1 MAARTAQREVEES
14 GVALDPTLWEPY
26 NRLSLNWPLEGN
38 PPMHARPLEG
48 QLELRVLRDVV
59 QERIRHA
66 IWDGTLRPGE
76 RIVETQLARDLG
88 VSQAPVRE
96 ALRDLEQKGFV
107 VTVPRRGS
115 FVTQPSS
122 KSIREH
128 YSLRVALEQFG
139 VRLVVPTI
147 QDDQLQQLEDIV
159 AAMRQARTPDAVADL
174 VRLDQLF
181 HETFLGFSGHQLLLR
196 SWTNLQ
202 PVQWTYITIARS
214 LAYDPELAARSHQVV
229 VDALRSRDV
238 DLASG
243 TLEPHIMR
251 SMDDV
256 LAQFGE

>member
-1 MAARTAQREVEES
+1 MNT
-14 GVALDPTLWEPY
+14 
-26 NRLSLNWPLEGN
+26 
-38 PPMHARPLEG
+38 RPLGG
-48 QLELRVLRDVV
+48 QLELPVLRAVV
-59 QERIRHA
+59 QEKIRDA
-66 IWDGTLRPGE
+66 IWNGRLRPGE

-107 VTVPRRGS
+107 VTIPRRGS

-128 YSLRVALEQFG
+128 YSLRVALEQFAA
-139 VRLVVPTI
+139 RLAVPTI
-147 QDDQLQQLEDIV
+147 QDEELQQLDDIV
-159 AAMRQARTPDAVADL
+159 AAMREARSPDAVADL
-174 VRLDQLF
+174 VRLDQVF
-181 HETFLGFSGHQLLLR
+181 HETFLGFSGHQLLLK

-214 LAYDPELAARSHQVV
+214 LAYDPELAARSHQAV
-229 VDALRSRDV
+229 VDALRSRDA
-238 DLASG
+238 DLASR